1 MQGTRYI
8 QWNDLWFLLCTGQTR
23 LIGSVEYKLTKTT
36 VPGYTYRS
44 TGTQYHRNQSVSLL
58 LKSAGLAEKQK
69 IDISIVLGL
78 TQLHTYPISTA
89 LDVSTPTMTP
99 PIRLLML
106 DYWSFSCKIYSIILE
121 QILNSLNKQN
131 VDLTSEYNLKYSF
144 RNNYI
149 LKTEFSFKE
158 SLFLIELDT

>member
-1 MQGTRYI
+1 M
-8 QWNDLWFLLCTGQTR
+8 
-23 LIGSVEYKLTKTT
+23 
-36 VPGYTYRS
+36 
-44 TGTQYHRNQSVSLL
+44 SLL

-158 SLFLIELDT
+158 SLFPMELES